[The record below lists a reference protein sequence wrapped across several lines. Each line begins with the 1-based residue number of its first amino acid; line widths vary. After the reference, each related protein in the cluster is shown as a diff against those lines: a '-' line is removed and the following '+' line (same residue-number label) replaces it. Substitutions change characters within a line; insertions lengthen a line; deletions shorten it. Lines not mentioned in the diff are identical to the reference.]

1 MGGGRMTPR
10 PLSSTSFVDATVRHA
25 VTDSRPPRFSSLSFV
40 ARPLA
45 ASILTLMAVPGV
57 AESQVARPACDAGL
71 IVPAGFCAQIV
82 ADRLGAPRHVVVA
95 PNGDVLI
102 NANPSQGGAESGTGV
117 GAGGGVILLRDTNR
131 DGRADLIRRLGG
143 SGGTGIAVG
152 NGYLWAT
159 DRNAVVRFKYA
170 AGDTIVGA
178 ADTIIGGLPTNGHS
192 AYNFVLRGNV
202 LYVNVGSA
210 TNSCQEQD
218 RRPKSKGVDPC
229 VELQSRAGIFAFD
242 ANKPGQKL
250 TDGRRYATGIRNA
263 VGLAWN
269 GPVNELWTMMHG
281 RDQLAM
287 NWGFSDDYNAE
298 NPGEELLQLRDGDD
312 FGWPYCYYSTEE
324 KKLVLA
330 PEYGGDGKQV
340 GRCTSKK
347 NPVYVFPG
355 HWAPNALL
363 FYTGSQ
369 FPAEYRNGAF
379 VVFHGSWNRAPLV
392 QDGFRVSFLPLKDGK
407 PAGAARTF
415 ADGFVTEFFKGNRT
429 ADPSPAIV
437 RNHRPTG
444 IAQAPDGSLYI
455 TDDLSG
461 TVYRISY
468 QGK

>member
-1 MGGGRMTPR
+1 MR
-10 PLSSTSFVDATVRHA
+10 STRWL
-25 VTDSRPPRFSSLSFV
+25 PV
-40 ARPLA
+40 AALA
-45 ASILTLMAVPGV
+45 APVVMFAQVPKV
-57 AESQVARPACDAGL
+57 ACDAGL
-71 IVPAGFCAQIV
+71 VVPAGFCAQVV

-102 NANPSQGGAESGTGV
+102 NANPSRGGAESGTGL
-117 GAGGGVILLRDTNR
+117 GPGGGVILLRDTNR
-131 DGRADLIRRLGG
+131 DGRADLVRRLGG

-159 DRNAVVRFKYA
+159 DRNNVVRFRYA
-170 AGDTIVGA
+170 TGDTVVGA
-178 ADTIIGGLPTNGHS
+178 VDTIIAALPTGGHN
-192 AYNFVLRGNV
+192 AYNFVIHGSQLFLNI
-202 LYVNVGSA
+202 GSA
-210 TNSCQEQD
+210 TNSCQERD
-218 RRPKSKGVDPC
+218 RQPRSKGVDPC
-229 VELQSRAGIFAFD
+229 VELQTRAGIWVFD
-242 ANKPGQKL
+242 ANRRGQKAG
-250 TDGRRYATGIRNA
+250 DGRRFATGIRNA

-269 GPVNELWTMMHG
+269 GPANALWTMMHG

-298 NPGEELLQLRDGDD
+298 NPGEELLQLNDGDD
-312 FGWPYCYYSTEE
+312 FGWPYCYHSVDER
-324 KKLVLA
+324 KLVLA

-340 GRCTSKK
+340 GRCAGKK
-347 NPVYVFPG
+347 PAAYVFPG

-363 FYTGSQ
+363 FYAGTQ
-369 FPAEYRNGAF
+369 FPAKYRGGAF

-392 QDGFRVSFLPLKDGK
+392 QDGFRVSFLPMKDGR

-415 ADGFVTEFFKGNRT
+415 ADGFVTDFFKGART
-429 ADPSPAIV
+429 ADPSPSTV

-444 IAQAPDGSLYI
+444 IAQAPDGSLYV